1 MNRKLLA
8 AAALAAALPALQGC
22 VTAAAV
28 GAGTVALMVEDRRT
42 AGVYVEDESIEWK
55 VLAKVNGDF
64 KAAHV
69 NGTSFNRRVLLTGQ
83 VPTEDMK
90 KAIEAAVREIP
101 AVAGVVNELA
111 VGGNTSMASRG
122 SDSLTTSTVKA
133 RMVGNG
139 KFSVNHVK
147 VVTEDG
153 TVYLMGIV
161 TPAEGDAAV
170 DVARSTSGVQRVVKA
185 FEYLPAAPQGK

>member
-8 AAALAAALPALQGC
+8 TLALAAVLPALQGC

-42 AGVYVEDESIEWK
+42 TGTYVEDESIEWK
-55 VLAKVNGDF
+55 VIALVNNEF
-64 KAAHV
+64 QSAHV
-69 NGTSFNRRVLLTGQ
+69 NGTSYNRRVLLTGQ
-83 VPTEDMK
+83 VPTEAMK
-90 KAIEAAVREIP
+90 KAVEDRVKALP
-101 AVAGVVNELA
+101 QVAGVVNELA
-111 VGGNTSMASRG
+111 VAGNASLTSRG
-122 SDSLTTSTVKA
+122 SDSLTTTNVKT

-153 TVYLMGIV
+153 IVYLMGMV
-161 TPAEGDAAV
+161 TQPEADAAV
-170 DVARSTSGVQRVVKA
+170 DIARSTSGVQRVVKA
-185 FEYLPAAPQGK
+185 FEILPEAPKRN

>member
-1 MNRKLLA
+1 MTKRLLTLL
-8 AAALAAALPALQGC
+8 ALAAAIPVLQGC

-42 AGVYVEDESIEWK
+42 TGTYVEDENIEWK
-55 VLAKVNGDF
+55 VLARMNTDF

-83 VPTEDMK
+83 APTEEMK
-90 KAIEAAVREIP
+90 KAIEEAVKGIVP
-101 AVAGVVNELA
+101 VAGVVNELA
-111 VGGNTSMASRG
+111 VGGNSSMTSRG
-122 SDSLTTSTVKA
+122 SDSLITTNVKT

-139 KFSVNHVK
+139 KFSPNHVK

-153 TVYLMGIV
+153 IVYLMGIV
-161 TPAEGDAAV
+161 TQAEGDAAV
-170 DVARSTSGVQRVVKA
+170 EIARSTSGVQRVVKA
-185 FEYLPAAPQGK
+185 FEYIPEAPKRT

>member
-8 AAALAAALPALQGC
+8 TLALAAVLPTLQGC

-42 AGVYVEDESIEWK
+42 TGTYVEDESIEWK
-55 VLAKVNGDF
+55 VLALVDSEF
-64 KAAHV
+64 QSAHV
-69 NGTSFNRRVLLTGQ
+69 NGTSYNRRVLLTGQ
-83 VPTEDMK
+83 VPTEAMK
-90 KAIEAAVREIP
+90 KAIEDKVRALP
-101 AVAGVVNELA
+101 PVAGVVNELA
-111 VGGNTSMASRG
+111 VAGNASLTSRG
-122 SDSLTTSTVKA
+122 SDSLTTSNVKT

-153 TVYLMGIV
+153 TVYLMGLV
-161 TPAEGDAAV
+161 TQAEADAAV
-170 DVARSTSGVQRVVKA
+170 DIARSTSGVQRVVKA
-185 FEYLPAAPQGK
+185 FEILPEAPKRN

>member
-1 MNRKLLA
+1 MNRNLLA
-8 AAALAAALPALQGC
+8 ALALAAALPALQGC

-42 AGVYVEDESIEWK
+42 TGTYVEDENIEWK
-55 VLAKVNGDF
+55 VLARVNNDF
-64 KAAHV
+64 KGAHV

-83 VPTEDMK
+83 APTEDMM
-90 KAIEAAVREIP
+90 KAIEAAVKSIP
-101 AVAGVVNELA
+101 EVAVVVNELA
-111 VGGNTSMASRG
+111 VGGNSSLTSRG
-122 SDSLTTSTVKA
+122 SDSLITSNVKT

-139 KFSVNHVK
+139 RFSTNHVK

-161 TPAEGDAAV
+161 TQAEGDAAV
-170 DVARSTSGVQRVVKA
+170 DIARSTAGVQRVVKA
-185 FEYLPAAPQGK
+185 FEYIPEAPKRN

>member
-42 AGVYVEDESIEWK
+42 TGVYVEDESIEWK

-90 KAIEAAVREIP
+90 KAVEAAVREIP